1 MTIHVLQDVEL
12 WFDIYR
18 LRGQMNSLALSD
30 SIELHNTPVLGDTAQ
45 RRTPGLRDVA
55 CDIEGYWASTEDAA
69 LQSKVGVADVP
80 VTAAPVG
87 STEGARAYLF
97 RALAG
102 EYSPGAGVGEPFAF
116 SFNAQ
121 GSAGER
127 LVRGSILHNAVRT
140 ADGQNTGLQLGAI
153 GAAQK
158 IYAALHVLSFSSAN
172 PTVIYLESDDNAGFL
187 TPTVRITFDTL
198 TAAASQWKSLAGAVT
213 DGWWRVRWDVPV
225 GTPSIQFVLAA
236 GIQ

>member
-1 MTIHVLQDVEL
+1 MTIHVIQDVEL

-55 CDIEGYWASTEDAA
+55 CDLEGYWASTEDAA

-80 VTAAPVG
+80 VTVAPIA

-102 EYSPGAGVGEPFAF
+102 EYVPGAGIGEPFAF

-121 GSAGER
+121 GSSGER
-127 LVRGSILHNAVRT
+127 LVRGSILHNATRT
-140 ADGQNTGLQLGAI
+140 ADGQTAGLQLGAI
-153 GAAQK
+153 GATQK
-158 IYAALHVLSFSSAN
+158 IYAALHVLAFSSAN
-172 PTVIYLESDDNAGFL
+172 PTVIYLESDDNSGF
-187 TPTVRITFDTL
+187 TSPTARITFDTL
-198 TAAASQWKSLAGAVT
+198 TGAVSQWKSLAGAVT
-213 DGWWRVRWDVPV
+213 DDWWRVRWDVPA